1 MNAALRHP
9 EPEPIRQIEAA
20 IFVLLMTL
28 YLLTTAGGF
37 HIVDEV
43 SLFAVT
49 ESLGRRGAVDTNAI
63 AWMQWVNSPGEV
75 LGAFGPEGDVYSKKG
90 PAPAFLA
97 VPIYLA
103 ARTVPGLGLVQ
114 ATLLY
119 NALVT
124 TLTALLLG
132 RWTRALGY
140 DARVGATVALSFG
153 LGTLAWPYATYFL
166 GEPTSALCLTG
177 AGYALTRWRA
187 TRADRHAWATGIAL
201 GGLLATVAAHAL
213 LLPIFAL
220 YALRDP
226 NGRWRRPER
235 RTLIGFLLPLGL
247 VIGLLAVYNAV
258 RFGSPIST
266 GYHFEAGEGWT
277 TPLWQGLWGL
287 LFSPYRGLIWYTPL
301 SLAAALAWRD
311 LRRTQGATAGLI
323 AGAAGVLTALYS
335 AWWMWWGGFAWGPRF
350 LAPLCP
356 LLALI
361 LAPWWERVFT
371 GRMQGWK
378 RRGFLTLAALSV
390 LVQLLAVAAN
400 YPQFEIELRGLYPT
414 DWEDPLRYGPPALF
428 NPLHSPIIG
437 QLRLL
442 WRDPLGASDLFWVRP
457 DGVAWT
463 VPLAALPIL
472 VLAGAQLVRTVR
484 TNSWKTAR
492 SLSTGPASEI
502 QAADSSRSREKPT
515 EKHDAAIVSPALLAV
530 PILAFILWGSYALAV
545 ASTDPRYGEPGV
557 GYRAVLDA
565 IAQQARPEDVI
576 VTIAPYHY
584 HIPMAHDRTRLPIY
598 GYAQEEPLHA
608 ETSRV
613 LSRLLG
619 QPRNVWLVTG
629 GIQPADPSNGVER
642 WLAAHAYE
650 VSDQWYD
657 DFRLVRFLSPLAG
670 MTTATAANEFGGA
683 QGDRIALVDVA
694 WGPAVNTA
702 GGGVRVAAVWTAL
715 QPVQA
720 EYVPFLHLLD
730 ASGQLRAQRDLRP
743 VGGYRPTTTWAP
755 GEPIEDHMGLAL
767 PDDLPPGEYELVL
780 GLYAAT
786 SGQRLLTTDGGDR
799 VRLGTVVIR
808 QGDQ

>member
-1 MNAALRHP
+1 MNAASQRP
-9 EPEPIRQIEAA
+9 EQAQIRQIEAA
-20 IFVLLMTL
+20 LFVLLMTL

-97 VPIYLA
+97 VPIYWA
-103 ARTVPGLGLVQ
+103 ARAIPGLGLVQ

-132 RWTRALGY
+132 RWARALGS
-140 DARVGATVALSFG
+140 DARVGAAVALSFG

-187 TRADRHAWATGIAL
+187 TRASRYAWATGVAL
-201 GGLLATVAAHAL
+201 GGLIATVAAHAL
-213 LLPIFAL
+213 LIPIFAL

-226 NGRWRRPER
+226 DGRWRRPER
-235 RTLIGFLLPLGL
+235 TSLMGFLLPLGL
-247 VIGLLAVYNAV
+247 VIALLAAYNAV
-258 RFGSPIST
+258 RFGSPLHT

-277 TPLWQGLWGL
+277 TPLL
-287 LFSPYRGLIWYTPL
+287 LSPYRGLIWYTPL

-311 LRRTQGATAGLI
+311 LRRAQGATAGLI
-323 AGAAGVLTALYS
+323 AGATGVLTVVYS

-356 LLALI
+356 FLALT
-361 LAPWWERVFT
+361 LAPWWERVLNSQ
-371 GRMQGWK
+371 MQGWK
-378 RRGFLTLAALSV
+378 RGGFLTLAALSV

-437 QLRLL
+437 QLWLL
-442 WRDPLGASDLFWVRP
+442 WRDPLGAADLFWVRP
-457 DGVAWT
+457 DGVVWM

-472 VLAGAQLVRTVR
+472 AMAGARLAGTLRGGSQRMRGSLVAGPSGEIRATGSQR
-484 TNSWKTAR
+484 SSEEAKTAR
-492 SLSTGPASEI
+492 AGGAIAGRALSVAL
-502 QAADSSRSREKPT
+502 
-515 EKHDAAIVSPALLAV
+515 VS
-530 PILAFILWGSYALAV
+530 AFVLWGGYALAV
-545 ASTDPRYGEPGV
+545 ASTDPRYGQAGV
-557 GYRAVLDA
+557 GYRAILDTL
-565 IAQQARPEDVI
+565 AQQARPEDAI

-642 WLAAHAYE
+642 WLAVHAYE

-670 MTTATAANEFGGA
+670 MTTTAAASEFGDA

-694 WGPAVNTA
+694 WGPAANTA

-715 QPVQA
+715 QPVQV

-786 SGQRLLTTDGGDR
+786 SGQRLLTADGGDH

-808 QGDQ
+808 QEAP